1 MAQQAR
7 HIIVHGRVQ
16 GVGFRYFVRDVGMR
30 MGLTGNVRNL
40 PDSTVEITVE
50 GNPEQIA
57 EFISEI
63 ERGPSLARVR
73 RVETHEIPATG
84 AYSTFQI
91 EGWW

>member
-1 MAQQAR
+1 M
-7 HIIVHGRVQ
+7 
-16 GVGFRYFVRDVGMR
+16 GFRYFVHDVGTR
-30 MGLTGNVRNL
+30 LGLTGNVSNL

-50 GNPEQIA
+50 GEPEQIA

-73 RVETHEIPATG
+73 RVEVHEIPVTG